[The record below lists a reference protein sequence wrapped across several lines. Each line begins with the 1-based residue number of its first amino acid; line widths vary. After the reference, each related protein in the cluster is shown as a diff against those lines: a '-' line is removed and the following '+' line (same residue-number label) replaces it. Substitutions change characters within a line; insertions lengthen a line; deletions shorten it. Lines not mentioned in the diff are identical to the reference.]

1 MKTALQLNNLL
12 KEEKYNRFIQHIG
25 KNERNHLVMSYDEYK
40 EIIFSLMN
48 EDISS
53 FKENYKNILA
63 IYLKQ
68 LKLFELQNVIES
80 DLQMLKKKK
89 FEMN

>member
-1 MKTALQLNNLL
+1 
-12 KEEKYNRFIQHIG
+12 
-25 KNERNHLVMSYDEYK
+25 MSYDEYK